1 MSEKVCAVCGK
12 VLSQKEVRINELGRR
27 SAFKKRRYLCARC
40 RQREYEQY
48 VKEMKNLIK
57 KF

>member
-1 MSEKVCAVCGK
+1 LSEKVCAVCGK
-12 VLSQKEVRINELGRR
+12 VLSPKEVRINELRR